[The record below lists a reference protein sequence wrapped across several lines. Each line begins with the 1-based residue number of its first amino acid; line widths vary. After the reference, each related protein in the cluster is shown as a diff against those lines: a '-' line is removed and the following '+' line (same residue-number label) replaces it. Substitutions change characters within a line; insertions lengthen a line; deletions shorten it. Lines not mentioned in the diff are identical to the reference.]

1 MNASP
6 TADPTPPTAPKPTPR
21 TLAAALRAGAL
32 EHARALARGNQGEI
46 LRLEIDGHD
55 LVVKQALGRS
65 LLGRAN
71 RWTLTREARAY
82 RRLNGVPGIARFH
95 GFIDRRWLVLDHVES
110 RPFRDSEVRPDF
122 FDRLLALLREMHR
135 RGVAHGDLKR
145 KANLMIDPAG
155 RPVLFDFGAAVV
167 RREGLHPINHKLFN
181 FLRQTDL
188 NAWIKL
194 KYGGYENLRPEDRA
208 LLKRSALERGLSW
221 WRGRG

>member
-1 MNASP
+1 MIAP
-6 TADPTPPTAPKPTPR
+6 PAAGTTPPPTPEA
-21 TLAAALRAGAL
+21 LAAALRTGAL
-32 EHARALARGNQGEI
+32 TRARALARGNQGEI
-46 LRLEIDGHD
+46 LRLEIDGRD

-71 RWTLTREARAY
+71 RWTLAREARAY
-82 RRLNGVPGIARFH
+82 QRLNGIPGIARFH

-110 RPFRDSEVRPDF
+110 RPFRDAEVPPDF
-122 FDRLLALLREMHR
+122 FDRLLALLQEMHR

-145 KANLMIDPAG
+145 KANLMMDPAG
-155 RPVLFDFGAAVV
+155 RPLLFDFGAAVV
-167 RREGLHPINHKLFN
+167 RREGLHPINHKLFD

-194 KYGGYENLRPEDRA
+194 KYGGYENLQPKDRA

>member
-1 MNASP
+1 M
-6 TADPTPPTAPKPTPR
+6 TAPPATDPTPPTAR
-21 TLAAALRAGAL
+21 ETLAAALRAGAL
-32 EHARALARGNQGEI
+32 DDARALARGNQGEI
-46 LRLEIDGHD
+46 LRLNIDGHD

-71 RWTLTREARAY
+71 RWTLAREARAY
-82 RRLNGVPGIARFH
+82 LRLNGVPGIARFH

-110 RPFRDSEVRPDF
+110 RPFRDAQVPPDF
-122 FDRLLALLREMHR
+122 FDRLLALLHEMHR

-155 RPVLFDFGAAVV
+155 RPVLFDFGAAVI
-167 RREGLHPINHKLFN
+167 RRDGLHPVNHKLFD

-194 KYGGYENLRPEDRA
+194 KYGGYENLQPQDRI